1 MPEENGGAGAEEN
14 YDRDDGAGLEPG
26 GGLGGEDLRFFGGV
40 DVGICHKC

>member
-1 MPEENGGAGAEEN
+1 MPEKNSGAGAEEN

-40 DVGICHKC
+40 EEGI

>member
-1 MPEENGGAGAEEN
+1 LPEENGGTGAEED

>member
-1 MPEENGGAGAEEN
+1 MPEENGGTGAEED

>member
-1 MPEENGGAGAEEN
+1 MPEKNGDAGAEEN

-40 DVGICHKC
+40 EECI

>member
-1 MPEENGGAGAEEN
+1 MPEENGGTGAEED

-40 DVGICHKC
+40 EECI